1 MNSPF
6 THHYV
11 TFYHGSCPQPSA
23 NIAAITYQQR
33 RGNVLYAV
41 IAITGILAGII
52 SGMVGT
58 GSSIILLPA
67 LAWTFGP
74 KTAIPVM
81 AVAAIVGNIS
91 RVLLWRKDINLKAFF
106 LYSVPGIPAAVLGAN
121 TLWVMPARLSDICI
135 GLFFFLL
142 IPLRHFA
149 KTKAL
154 PLTGLQ
160 LALAGAL
167 TGFLTGLVFSTGPLT
182 IPIFAGYGLVK
193 GALLSTEAA
202 ASFAIYFAKASTFS
216 AIGAMPWHVLVSG
229 LLVGGTLVAGMLI
242 GKKWVVRISDNAFNR
257 LIDVMLLVAGASLLR
272 DAFF

>member
-1 MNSPF
+1 MNYPF
-6 THHYV
+6 IHHYV
-11 TFYHGSCPQPSA
+11 IFYHGLCPQTSA

-33 RGNVLYAV
+33 RGPVLYAV

-142 IPLRHFA
+142 IPLRHVA
-149 KTKAL
+149 RTKAL
-154 PLTGLQ
+154 TLIGWQ

-167 TGFLTGLVFSTGPLT
+167 IGFLTGVVFSTGPLT
-182 IPIFAGYGLVK
+182 IPVFAGYGLVK

-202 ASFAIYFAKASTFS
+202 ASFAIYFAKASSFS

-229 LLVGGTLVAGMLI
+229 LLVGTTLVTGMLI
-242 GKKWVVRISDNAFNR
+242 GKRWVMRISDRTFNR
-257 LIDVMLLVAGASLLR
+257 LIDGMLLVAGASLLR

>member
-1 MNSPF
+1 M
-6 THHYV
+6 
-11 TFYHGSCPQPSA
+11 
-23 NIAAITYQQR
+23 
-33 RGNVLYAV
+33 LYAV

-167 TGFLTGLVFSTGPLT
+167 TGFLTGVVFSTGPLT